1 MKRSTLVIVLGIMLS
16 AGSALAQTGDD
27 TSTPSGSPPAS
38 VPATDQ
44 ANARAT
50 TATETA
56 NAKLAAIRE
65 RAQATP
71 EKDAKD
77 TETKLDATK
86 ASVDKEAAAKGDNVV
101 AGRLATEFGT
111 TSDAL
116 MAEKA
121 QYNTGWGD
129 LMIAHALQAN
139 GGDVTVDQLFQMR
152 TADNLGWGQI
162 ANGMGLKLGDVVSGV
177 KSEGKVATGQSK
189 GDGKV
194 ATMHGQSATAKG
206 ETAKGAS
213 THGASSTHSHG
224 ASGMGAGAGTGAAGA
239 GASGMHGHSGK

>member
-1 MKRSTLVIVLGIMLS
+1 MQRSTLAIVLGILTS
-16 AGSALAQTGDD
+16 TSLALAQTGDL
-27 TSTPSGSPPAS
+27 PSGSPPAS

-44 ANARAT
+44 ATTQAT
-50 TATETA
+50 TATGTA
-56 NAKLAAIRE
+56 NAKLAAIRD
-65 RAQATP
+65 RAKATS
-71 EKDAKD
+71 EKEAKD

-86 ASVDKEAAAKGDNVV
+86 TSVDNEAAAKGDNVV
-101 AGRLATEFGT
+101 AGRLATEFGM

-139 GGDVTVDQLFQMR
+139 GTDVTVDQLFQMR
-152 TADNLGWGQI
+152 TTDNLGWGQI

-189 GDGKV
+189 GDGRV
-194 ATMHGQSATAKG
+194 ATMHGASAAGKG
-206 ETAKGAS
+206 STHSSSMHGSSA
-213 THGASSTHSHG
+213 THGASSTHTSG
-224 ASGMGAGAGTGAAGA
+224 AGSTGAGAGAGA
-239 GASGMHGHSGK
+239 GASSVHGHSGK

>member
-1 MKRSTLVIVLGIMLS
+1 MKRSTLAVILGVLMSTGW
-16 AGSALAQTGDD
+16 ALAQTD
-27 TSTPSGSPPAS
+27 TPSGSPPAS

-44 ANARAT
+44 ANAQAA

-56 NAKLAAIRE
+56 NAKLAAIRD

-86 ASVDKEAAAKGDNVV
+86 TSVDKEAAAKGDGVV
-101 AGRLATEFGT
+101 AGRLATEFGM

-129 LMIAHALQAN
+129 LMIAHSLAAN
-139 GGDVTVDQLFQMR
+139 GTNVTIDQLFQMR
-152 TADNLGWGQI
+152 TTDNLGWGQI
-162 ANGMGLKLGDVVSGV
+162 ANGMGLKLGNVVSAV

-194 ATMHGQSATAKG
+194 ATMHGSN
-206 ETAKGAS
+206 AKGASATHSSS
-213 THGASSTHSHG
+213 THGASTTHG
-224 ASGMGAGAGTGAAGA
+224 ASATHGQGAGSGTGAGAGAGSSA
-239 GASGMHGHSGK
+239 VHGHSGK

>member
-1 MKRSTLVIVLGIMLS
+1 MKRSTLVIALGIILS
-16 AGSALAQTGDD
+16 VGTALAQTGDNT
-27 TSTPSGSPPAS
+27 TSTGTPPAS

-44 ANARAT
+44 ANAQAT
-50 TATETA
+50 SSTETA
-56 NAKLAAIRE
+56 NAKLATIRE
-65 RAQATP
+65 RAHGTP
-71 EKDAKD
+71 EKDAKE
-77 TETKLDATK
+77 TETKLDASK
-86 ASVDKEAAAKGDNVV
+86 SSVDKEAAAKGDNVV

-152 TADNLGWGQI
+152 TTDNLGWGQI
-162 ANGMGLKLGDVVSGV
+162 ANGMGLKLGKVVSAV
-177 KSEGKVATGQSK
+177 QSEGKVATGQSK

-194 ATMHGQSATAKG
+194 ASMHGSSATS
-206 ETAKGAS
+206 KGAS
-213 THGASSTHSHG
+213 SAHGASSTHGGSSTHG
-224 ASGMGAGAGTGAAGA
+224 TSSTHTSGVGAGA
-239 GASGMHGHSGK
+239 GASGTHGHSGK